1 MWAVNLHRLGFKIV
15 GLWPSNKYTKK
26 SLWPE
31 IWIGIVFILMI
42 FVCNIPM
49 ICAIIEVWGNFIF
62 VIDNLHTTL
71 PQLMISI
78 KYIIIRR
85 KQTVLLSIVSM
96 MAEDWMTFKL
106 EGERDV
112 MIKRAQ
118 TARLLMMIGYILV
131 VMSVLTL
138 IILPYYGI
146 QVMYVANITD
156 VRKLLPLK
164 TYHFYNTD
172 ESPQFELTFFIHTLT
187 ALLGGTIYVCVD
199 FFLVLTVLHICG
211 QLENFRCRLIN
222 LISCK
227 NFNKVLNNIVA
238 THLRLIR
245 FADNIENT
253 YSLMMLISV
262 LHFCIAFCLSGF
274 LFTIVNFVWAV
285 ELHRLGLKLIGLWPS
300 TDEISKKKLGSN
312 ICVGFIFTVI
322 FVSGVPLV
330 WALIRV
336 WGDMVLMID
345 NLRITLPLIVVLFK
359 FIIIRWKRKVL
370 LSIINMM
377 AEDWISLKLNTER
390 DVMIKRARSARLLII
405 FGFVLMSF
413 AFIMLIIFPC
423 FDIQIRH
430 ITNLTDRKK
439 PLPLQ
444 TYYFYDT
451 DKSPQFELTFLVQA
465 VTISL
470 AGIIYTSVD
479 AFLGLV
485 IFHICGQL
493 ENFRRRLVKLILCKN
508 FNRALNNSIVYH
520 LRLIRFADNIEKTF
534 SLMMLG
540 LVIYFGIVFCLCG
553 FLLVSVVTDQN
564 INHANVAQACYM
576 AIAALIL
583 LTHTFLYC
591 GAGEL
596 IIGQLLKT
604 SAGYISFL
612 LAKGNFVWA
621 IELNRFGL
629 ELIGLWPKTN
639 EVVKDKY
646 YTSDLRVVIIFI
658 IITFISGIPLVCSLV
673 RVRRNMLLVT
683 DNLQITLPL
692 MIVSLKLV
700 IMRWKRSA
708 LLPIIKMMAEDW
720 VTLKLDT
727 ERNVMMKRARTARL
741 IVICG
746 YVLMILAFTVI
757 IIFPCFGVPFRRL
770 TNLTDRDKP
779 LPLQTYYFY
788 DTDKSPQFELTLV
801 IQAIT
806 IFLAAVTYTSVDAF
820 LGLTILHICGQL
832 ENYRSRLVNLV
843 SCKDFNNALRSNV
856 IAHLRLIRFAS
867 KIEDTF
873 TLMMLGLVFYFGIVF
888 CLYGFLLLTVV
899 TDDETSGIPFSQI
912 LYAIVGIT
920 SLLTHTFLYC
930 GAGELIT
937 EQCEAIYRTLNDL
950 EWYKLESKKARC
962 LILLMTR
969 ASEPFRFTAGK
980 IIPLTMTTFC
990 SLLKTSAS
998 YISFLLAN
1006 RG

>member
-1 MWAVNLHRLGFKIV
+1 MDISKSSGYRDFMWAVNLHRLSFEMV
-15 GLWPSNKYTKK
+15 GLWPKFTKCTKK

-31 IWIGIVFILMI
+31 IWVGIVYILLI
-42 FVCNIPM
+42 FVSNIPT
-49 ICAIIEVWGNFIF
+49 ICAVVDVWGNMML
-62 VIDNLHTTL
+62 VIKNLHTTL
-71 PQLMISI
+71 PLIMVSV
-78 KYIIIRR
+78 KYVIIRR
-85 KQTVLLSIVSM
+85 KQTVLLSIVNM
-96 MAEDWMTFKL
+96 MAEDWMEFKL
-106 EGERDV
+106 DEERDV

-118 TARLLMMIGYILV
+118 TARLIMMIGYILV
-131 VMSVLTL
+131 IISVFTL
-138 IILPYYGI
+138 IILPCYGI
-146 QVMYVANITD
+146 EVMYVANITG

-172 ESPQFELTFFIHTLT
+172 KSPQFELTFFIQSST
-187 ALLGGTIYVCVD
+187 ALLGGTIYVCAD

-211 QLENFRCRLIN
+211 QLENFKCRLIN

-227 NFNKVLNNIVA
+227 NFNRVLNNIVA

-253 YSLMMLISV
+253 YSLMMLISM

-274 LFTIVNFVWAV
+274 LFTILFNKIKKKYYQDFIWAV

-312 ICVGFIFTVI
+312 IRMGFIFITVI

-359 FIIIRWKRKVL
+359 FIIMRWKRKVL
-370 LSIINMM
+370 LSIVNMM

-390 DVMIKRARSARLLII
+390 DVMIKRARLARLLII
-405 FGFVLMSF
+405 FGFVLMIF

-451 DKSPQFELTFLVQA
+451 DKSPQFELTFFVQA

-508 FNRALNNSIVYH
+508 FNLALNNSIVHH
-520 LRLIRFADNIEKTF
+520 LRLIKFADNIEKTF

-564 INHANVAQACYM
+564 VNNVNVAQACYM

-612 LAKGNFVWA
+612 LAKG
-621 IELNRFGL
+621 
-629 ELIGLWPKTN
+629 T
-639 EVVKDKY
+639 
-646 YTSDLRVVIIFI
+646 
-658 IITFISGIPLVCSLV
+658 
-673 RVRRNMLLVT
+673 LL
-683 DNLQITLPL
+683 L
-692 MIVSLKLV
+692 
-700 IMRWKRSA
+700 
-708 LLPIIKMMAEDW
+708 IIKMMAEDW
-720 VTLKLDT
+720 MTLKLDT
-727 ERNVMMKRARTARL
+727 KRNVMMKRARTARL

-746 YVLMILAFTVI
+746 YILMILAFTVI

-788 DTDKSPQFELTLV
+788 DTDKSPQFELTLA

-806 IFLAAVTYTSVDAF
+806 IFLAAIIYTSVDAF

-832 ENYRSRLVNLV
+832 ENYTSQLVNLV

-856 IAHLRLIRFAS
+856 IAHLRLIRFAD

-899 TDDETSGIPFSQI
+899 TDNETGGIPFSQI
-912 LYAIVGIT
+912 IYAIVGIT